1 MAGSLFDMRHLMWLE
16 ANFKVSFYQP
26 EDLLAGM
33 WFMNSLYPGTDREFV
48 ELWLLEEDIIEEEYD
63 NFVAKNGF
71 PVEPMVTLEM
81 GNPDE
86 ADLIVA
92 YSPEIGWIHQDDDS
106 IREFDI
112 DDANWII
119 QNNGGVVH
127 VLIDEQAYDQDGTIY
142 TITEDQEVI
151 MKYQFDDD
159 IYEDDHDWDEY
170 LED

>member
-1 MAGSLFDMRHLMWLE
+1 MAGKVDRNHVMWLE

-71 PVEPMVTLEM
+71 PVEPIITLEM
-81 GNPDE
+81 NNSDE
-86 ADLIVA
+86 SDLIVA
-92 YSPEIGWIHQDDDS
+92 YPAEIGWVYEDEDDEL
-106 IREFDI
+106 RTFDI

-119 QNNGGVVH
+119 QNNDGKVH
-127 VLIDEQAYDQDGTIY
+127 ILIDEQAYDQDETIF

-151 MKYQFDDD
+151 LKYFFL
-159 IYEDDHDWDEY
+159 EDFNEEDEDEY
-170 LED
+170 LTD

>member
-63 NFVAKNGF
+63 NFISKNGF

-92 YSPEIGWIHQDDDS
+92 YSPEIGWIHQDDDDS

-119 QNNGGVVH
+119 QNNGGKISI
-127 VLIDEQAYDQDGTIY
+127 LIDEQAYDQDETIF

-151 MKYQFDDD
+151 LRYEFD
-159 IYEDDHDWDEY
+159 YEDDDDD

>member
-1 MAGSLFDMRHLMWLE
+1 MDKVNDQHAMWLE
-16 ANFKVSFYQP
+16 VNLKVNFYQP

-71 PVEPMVTLEM
+71 PVEPMLTLEM
-81 GNPDE
+81 INPDE
-86 ADLIVA
+86 SDLIVA
-92 YSPEIGWIHQDDDS
+92 YPPEIGWVHEDDEL
-106 IREFDI
+106 RPFDI

-119 QNNGGVVH
+119 QYNDGKVH
-127 VLIDEQAYDQDGTIY
+127 ILVDGEAYEQDETIF

-151 MKYQFDDD
+151 LQYLFLEDFDDEEF
-159 IYEDDHDWDEY
+159 ED
-170 LED
+170 

>member
-1 MAGSLFDMRHLMWLE
+1 MAGKVDRNHVMWLE

-71 PVEPMVTLEM
+71 PVEPMITLEM
-81 GNPDE
+81 SNPDE
-86 ADLIVA
+86 SDLIVA
-92 YSPEIGWIHQDDDS
+92 YPPEIGWVYEEDEDDEL
-106 IREFDI
+106 RTFDI

-119 QNNGGVVH
+119 QNNDGKVH
-127 VLIDEQAYDQDGTIY
+127 VLIDEEAYEQDETIF

-151 MKYQFDDD
+151 LKYFFFDD
-159 IYEDDHDWDEY
+159 EDDEEF
-170 LED
+170 ED

>member
-71 PVEPMVTLEM
+71 PVEPIVTLEM
-81 GNPDE
+81 SNPDE
-86 ADLIVA
+86 PDLIVA

-119 QNNGGVVH
+119 QNNDSKISI
-127 VLIDEQAYDQDGTIY
+127 LIDEEAYEQDGTIY

-151 MKYQFDDD
+151 LKYFFIEDFDA
-159 IYEDDHDWDEY
+159 EDEDEY

>member
-1 MAGSLFDMRHLMWLE
+1 MWLE

-86 ADLIVA
+86 PDLIVA
-92 YSPEIGWIHQDDDS
+92 YSPEIGWVHQDDDS

-119 QNNGGVVH
+119 QNNDGKISI
-127 VLIDEQAYDQDGTIY
+127 LIDEEAYEQDETIY

-151 MKYQFDDD
+151 LKYFF
-159 IYEDDHDWDEY
+159 IEDLNAEDED
-170 LED
+170 LEE

>member
-63 NFVAKNGF
+63 NFIAKNGF

-92 YSPEIGWIHQDDDS
+92 YPPEIGWIHQDDDS

-127 VLIDEQAYDQDGTIY
+127 ILIDEEAYDQDGTIY

-151 MKYQFDDD
+151 MKYQFDND
-159 IYEDDHDWDEY
+159 EDQDWDEY
-170 LED
+170 LEE

>member
-16 ANFKVSFYQP
+16 VNLKVNFYQP

-48 ELWLLEEDIIEEEYD
+48 ELWLLEEDVVEEEYD
-63 NFVAKNGF
+63 NFVNKNGF
-71 PVEPMVTLEM
+71 PVEPMLTLEM
-81 GNPDE
+81 NNPDE

-92 YSPEIGWIHQDDDS
+92 YSPEIGWIHQDDDDS

-119 QNNGGVVH
+119 QNNGGKISI
-127 VLIDEQAYDQDGTIY
+127 LIDEQAYDQDETIF

-151 MKYQFDDD
+151 LRYEFD
-159 IYEDDHDWDEY
+159 YEDDDDD

>member
-1 MAGSLFDMRHLMWLE
+1 MWLE

-86 ADLIVA
+86 PDLIVA
-92 YSPEIGWIHQDDDS
+92 YSPEIGWVHQDDDS

-119 QNNGGVVH
+119 QNNDGRISI
-127 VLIDEQAYDQDGTIY
+127 LIDEQAYEQDETIF

-151 MKYQFDDD
+151 LKYFF
-159 IYEDDHDWDEY
+159 IEDLNAEDED

>member
-1 MAGSLFDMRHLMWLE
+1 
-16 ANFKVSFYQP
+16 
-26 EDLLAGM
+26 
-33 WFMNSLYPGTDREFV
+33 MNSLYPGTDREFV

-63 NFVAKNGF
+63 NFVAKHGF

-81 GNPDE
+81 DNPDE

-92 YSPEIGWIHQDDDS
+92 YSPEIGWVHQNDDS
-106 IREFDI
+106 ITEFDI

-119 QNNGGVVH
+119 QNNDGKISI
-127 VLIDEQAYDQDGTIY
+127 LIDEEAYEQDGTIY

-151 MKYQFDDD
+151 LKYFFL
-159 IYEDDHDWDEY
+159 EDFNAEDEDEY

>member
-1 MAGSLFDMRHLMWLE
+1 MGGSLFDMRHLMWLE

-63 NFVAKNGF
+63 NFIAKNGF

-92 YSPEIGWIHQDDDS
+92 YPPEIGWIHQDDDS

-127 VLIDEQAYDQDGTIY
+127 ILIDEEAYDQDGTIY

-151 MKYQFDDD
+151 MKYQFDND
-159 IYEDDHDWDEY
+159 EDQDWDEY
-170 LED
+170 LEE

>member
-63 NFVAKNGF
+63 NFIAKNGF

-151 MKYQFDDD
+151 MKYRFTDDL
-159 IYEDDHDWDEY
+159 YGDDQDWDEY
-170 LED
+170 LEE

>member
-1 MAGSLFDMRHLMWLE
+1 MAGKVDHKDAMWLE
-16 ANFKVSFYQP
+16 VNLKVNFYQP

-63 NFVAKNGF
+63 NFVAKHGF

-81 GNPDE
+81 SNPDE
-86 ADLIVA
+86 SDLIVA
-92 YSPEIGWIHQDDDS
+92 YPPEIGWVNDDDNEL
-106 IREFDI
+106 RPFDI

-119 QNNGGVVH
+119 QYNDGKVH
-127 VLIDEQAYDQDGTIY
+127 VLVDGEAFDQDETIF

-151 MKYQFDDD
+151 LQYLFLEDFDDEEF
-159 IYEDDHDWDEY
+159 ED
-170 LED
+170 

>member
-63 NFVAKNGF
+63 NFIAKNGF

-86 ADLIVA
+86 PDLIVA

-119 QNNGGVVH
+119 QNNGGKISI
-127 VLIDEQAYDQDGTIY
+127 LIDEQAYDQDETIY

-151 MKYQFDDD
+151 LKYFF
-159 IYEDDHDWDEY
+159 IEDLNAEDEE
-170 LED
+170 LEE

>member
-63 NFVAKNGF
+63 NFISKNGF

-119 QNNGGVVH
+119 QNNDGKISI
-127 VLIDEQAYDQDGTIY
+127 LIDEQAYDQDETIY

-151 MKYQFDDD
+151 LKYFF
-159 IYEDDHDWDEY
+159 IEDLNAEDED

>member
-1 MAGSLFDMRHLMWLE
+1 MAGRVDDKDAIWIE

-63 NFVAKNGF
+63 NFVAKHGF

-81 GNPDE
+81 SNPDE
-86 ADLIVA
+86 PDLIVA
-92 YSPEIGWIHQDDDS
+92 YSPEIGWLHEDDEL
-106 IREFDI
+106 RPFDI

-119 QNNGGVVH
+119 QNNDGKVH
-127 VLIDEQAYDQDGTIY
+127 ILIDGEAFDQDETIY
-142 TITEDQEVI
+142 TLTEDQEVI
-151 MKYQFDDD
+151 LKYFF
-159 IYEDDHDWDEY
+159 
-170 LED
+170 LEDYEEEDLTE

>member
-1 MAGSLFDMRHLMWLE
+1 MAGKVDHKDAMWLE
-16 ANFKVSFYQP
+16 VNLKVNFYQP

-71 PVEPMVTLEM
+71 PVEPMLTLEM
-81 GNPDE
+81 INPDE
-86 ADLIVA
+86 SDLIVA
-92 YSPEIGWIHQDDDS
+92 YPPEIGWLNDDDNEL
-106 IREFDI
+106 RPFDI

-119 QNNGGVVH
+119 QNNDGKVH
-127 VLIDEQAYDQDGTIY
+127 ILIDGEAYEQDETIF

-151 MKYQFDDD
+151 LQYLFLEDFDDEEF
-159 IYEDDHDWDEY
+159 ED
-170 LED
+170 

>member
-1 MAGSLFDMRHLMWLE
+1 MWLE

-26 EDLLAGM
+26 EDLEAGM
-33 WFMNSLYPGTDREFV
+33 WFMNSLYPGTDKEFV
-48 ELWLLEEDIIEEEYD
+48 ELWVLEEDIVEEEYD

-106 IREFDI
+106 ITKFDI

-119 QNNGGVVH
+119 QNNDGKISI
-127 VLIDEQAYDQDGTIY
+127 LIDEEAYDQDETIY

-151 MKYQFDDD
+151 LKYFF
-159 IYEDDHDWDEY
+159 IEDLDAEDED
-170 LED
+170 LEE

>member
-92 YSPEIGWIHQDDDS
+92 YPPEIGWIHQDDDS

-151 MKYQFDDD
+151 MKYRFTDDLYDDD
-159 IYEDDHDWDEY
+159 QDWDEY
-170 LED
+170 LEE

>member
-1 MAGSLFDMRHLMWLE
+1 MWLE

-63 NFVAKNGF
+63 NFIAKNGF

-86 ADLIVA
+86 PDLIVA

-119 QNNGGVVH
+119 QNNDGKISI
-127 VLIDEQAYDQDGTIY
+127 LIDEQAYEQDETIF

-151 MKYQFDDD
+151 LKYFFLDQFNA
-159 IYEDDHDWDEY
+159 EDEDEY
-170 LED
+170 LQD

>member
-1 MAGSLFDMRHLMWLE
+1 MAGKVDRDHVMWLE

-63 NFVAKNGF
+63 NFVAKHGF

-81 GNPDE
+81 SNPDE
-86 ADLIVA
+86 PDLIVA
-92 YSPEIGWIHQDDDS
+92 YSPEIGWVYEDDDDEL
-106 IREFDI
+106 RTFDI

-119 QNNGGVVH
+119 QNNDGKVYILV
-127 VLIDEQAYDQDGTIY
+127 DEQAYDQDETIF

-151 MKYQFDDD
+151 LKYFFL
-159 IYEDDHDWDEY
+159 EDFNDEDEDEY
-170 LED
+170 LTD

>member
-16 ANFKVSFYQP
+16 VNLKVNFYQP

-48 ELWLLEEDIIEEEYD
+48 ELWLLEEDVVEEEYD
-63 NFVAKNGF
+63 NFVNKNGF
-71 PVEPMVTLEM
+71 PVEPMLTLEM
-81 GNPDE
+81 NNPDE

-92 YSPEIGWIHQDDDS
+92 YSPEIGWIHQDDDDS

-119 QNNGGVVH
+119 QNNGGKISI
-127 VLIDEQAYDQDGTIY
+127 LIDEQAYDQDETIF

-151 MKYQFDDD
+151 LRYEFDYENDDD
-159 IYEDDHDWDEY
+159 DD

>member
-1 MAGSLFDMRHLMWLE
+1 
-16 ANFKVSFYQP
+16 
-26 EDLLAGM
+26 M

-63 NFVAKNGF
+63 NFIAKNGF

-86 ADLIVA
+86 PDLIVA

-119 QNNGGVVH
+119 QNNDGKISI
-127 VLIDEQAYDQDGTIY
+127 LIDEQAYEQDETIF

-151 MKYQFDDD
+151 LKYFFLDQFNA
-159 IYEDDHDWDEY
+159 EDEDEY
-170 LED
+170 LQD

>member
-48 ELWLLEEDIIEEEYD
+48 ELWVLEEDIIEEEYD
-63 NFVAKNGF
+63 NFIAKNGF

-92 YSPEIGWIHQDDDS
+92 YSPEIGWVHQDDDS

-119 QNNGGVVH
+119 QNNDGKISI
-127 VLIDEQAYDQDGTIY
+127 LIDEQAYDQDETIY

-151 MKYQFDDD
+151 LKYFFLDEFGEDDD
-159 IYEDDHDWDEY
+159 

>member
-1 MAGSLFDMRHLMWLE
+1 MWLE

-151 MKYQFDDD
+151 MKYRFTDDL
-159 IYEDDHDWDEY
+159 YGDDQDWDEY
-170 LED
+170 LEE

>member
-16 ANFKVSFYQP
+16 VNLKVNFYQP

-48 ELWLLEEDIIEEEYD
+48 ELWLLEEDVVEEEYD
-63 NFVAKNGF
+63 NFVNKNGF
-71 PVEPMVTLEM
+71 PVEPMLTLEM
-81 GNPDE
+81 NNPDE

-92 YSPEIGWIHQDDDS
+92 YSPEIGWIHQDDDDS

-119 QNNGGVVH
+119 QNNGGKISI
-127 VLIDEQAYDQDGTIY
+127 LIDEQAYDQDETIF

-151 MKYQFDDD
+151 LRYEFDD
-159 IYEDDHDWDEY
+159 ED
-170 LED
+170 LEE

>member
-1 MAGSLFDMRHLMWLE
+1 MAGSLFDMQHLMWLE

-106 IREFDI
+106 ITKFDI

-119 QNNGGVVH
+119 QNNGGKISI
-127 VLIDEQAYDQDGTIY
+127 LIDEQAYDQDETIF

-151 MKYQFDDD
+151 LKYFFLDHFNA
-159 IYEDDHDWDEY
+159 EDEDEY
-170 LED
+170 LQD